1 MATKSKKS
9 ARGVGVVQSTF
20 PEGENV
26 GGRFDKEVEV
36 IPIFARKSGKI
47 VRYLVRFAS
56 SGEGT
61 VVGKAT

>member
-9 ARGVGVVQSTF
+9 EGGVVSVPSTF
-20 PEGENV
+20 PEGKDV
-26 GGRFDKEVEV
+26 GGRFDREVEV
-36 IPIFARKSGKI
+36 IPIFARKSGRI

-56 SGEGT
+56 SSEGT